1 MGDLVN
7 FIFDH
12 FLDSLCFPLL
22 GGGPY
27 LRGFLFG
34 IVSALVVGLLSRFA
48 LFHRARMV
56 TFFATVQPSL
66 KPSAS
71 GYERM
76 RGCSCSAL
84 LLATLGL
91 TMLAF
96 GYGIVYALSR

>member
-1 MGDLVN
+1 VGDLVN

-34 IVSALVVGLLSRFA
+34 TLSALALGWSARFI
-48 LFHRARMV
+48 LFHRARILV
-56 TFFATVQPSL
+56 FFATVQPSL

>member
-7 FIFDH
+7 FIFDL
-12 FLDSLCFPLL
+12 FLDRFFFPLL
-22 GGGPY
+22 GSETY

-34 IVSALVVGLLSRFA
+34 TLSTVILGLSWKFA
-48 LFHRARMV
+48 SIHRARMV

-76 RGCSCSAL
+76 RACSCSAI
-84 LLATLGL
+84 LLAILGVI
-91 TMLAF
+91 MLAL
-96 GYGIVYALSR
+96 GYGFAYALSH

>member
-34 IVSALVVGLLSRFA
+34 TLSTVILGLSWKFA
-48 LFHRARMV
+48 SIHRARMV